1 MVLRASET
9 PRVERGGA
17 KVGPRSRD
25 RSARSARVEKS
36 ELWLGVPLWTHFIG
50 RASANAQRFHHQAP
64 LKALHLR
71 GVLDAHRGLFAL
83 LGRIERRAPL
93 AARSGERRLLHRPRR
108 VLALAFFL
116 GRVSTKGVRFWNP
129 QSKSFRKSSE
139 RPRREALSQARP
151 PVGSAK
157 RICADGG
164 AAGHQHPPAR
174 RGRGGPGG
182 AETRVSGPTST
193 RAGRASG

>member
-1 MVLRASET
+1 M
-9 PRVERGGA
+9 ERGGA

-116 GRVSTKGVRFWNP
+116 GARFDKRRDVTSLIFAWQVIFGVRWRDEVATKRGP
-129 QSKSFRKSSE
+129 LRSFGQFTV
-139 RPRREALSQARP
+139 RE
-151 PVGSAK
+151 VVYGS
-157 RICADGG
+157 
-164 AAGHQHPPAR
+164 
-174 RGRGGPGG
+174 
-182 AETRVSGPTST
+182 
-193 RAGRASG
+193 